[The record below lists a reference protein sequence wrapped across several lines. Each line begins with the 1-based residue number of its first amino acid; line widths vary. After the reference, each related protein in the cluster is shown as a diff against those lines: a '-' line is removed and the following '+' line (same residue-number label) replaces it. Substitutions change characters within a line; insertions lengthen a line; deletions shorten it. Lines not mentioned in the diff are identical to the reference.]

1 MQHTQ
6 HGTTDASHFQAKQK
20 AISIIHPIGFGWF
33 SPIPTSPLH
42 TAPISASMN
51 DKLLINFRIFRA
63 VPTTGP
69 IISRES
75 ISSSREFSF
84 LIFKYYFDHPSLSRR
99 RNLCMTRD
107 QCYIHAHRHNWLQSR
122 DENQK
127 QLKTIELELAHVT
140 ATANNRLMGFSTQ
153 AQQADW
159 FVCLLSLLL
168 VYGQRGNEIELAA
181 AAAAAAAATTGTLSL
196 YFGFCCCSPNQF
208 RNRIPDRCVL
218 RSVDHVIDSVVAIT
232 IPTEKKKIE

>member
-1 MQHTQ
+1 
-6 HGTTDASHFQAKQK
+6 
-20 AISIIHPIGFGWF
+20 
-33 SPIPTSPLH
+33 
-42 TAPISASMN
+42 
-51 DKLLINFRIFRA
+51 
-63 VPTTGP
+63 
-69 IISRES
+69 
-75 ISSSREFSF
+75 
-84 LIFKYYFDHPSLSRR
+84 
-99 RNLCMTRD
+99 
-107 QCYIHAHRHNWLQSR
+107 
-122 DENQK
+122 
-127 QLKTIELELAHVT
+127 
-140 ATANNRLMGFSTQ
+140 MGFSTQ